1 MRAMPSVRPQ
11 VTVVGAAK
19 CDEHLARLAFE
30 TGREL
35 ALAGAILLCGG
46 RGGVMEAACAGARAG
61 GGLTVGVLP
70 GADAAESA
78 PNPHLDVVLW
88 SGLGQAR
95 NLVLVLSGRAVI
107 AIGGGWGTLSEVALA
122 LKYGRRV
129 VLLESWDLRRPDGA
143 AEPNLRR
150 AASPAEAVALAL
162 V

>member
-1 MRAMPSVRPQ
+1 MPHPRPQ
-11 VTVVGAAK
+11 VTVVGAAE
-19 CDEHLARLAFE
+19 CDERLAQLAFE
-30 TGREL
+30 TGQEL
-35 ALAGAILLCGG
+35 ARSGAILLCGG
-46 RGGVMEAACAGARAG
+46 RGGVMSAACAGARAG
-61 GGLTVGVLP
+61 GGLTIGVLP
-70 GADAAESA
+70 GADAAESP
-78 PNPHLDVVLW
+78 PNPHLDVALW

-122 LKYGRRV
+122 LKHGRRV

-150 AASPAEAVALAL
+150 AASAAEAVAMAL